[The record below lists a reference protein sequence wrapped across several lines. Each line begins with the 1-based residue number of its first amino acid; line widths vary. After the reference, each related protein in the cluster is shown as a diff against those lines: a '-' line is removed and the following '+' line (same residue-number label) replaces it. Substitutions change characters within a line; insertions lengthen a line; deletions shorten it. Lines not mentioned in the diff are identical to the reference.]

1 MGDEEIES
9 WFYCPDCGVYTLRTS
24 RDRFHGEEVVRPG
37 AAIATEKAE
46 QQLAIIRRCE
56 QPWDKRC
63 RCEAHREYFGG
74 WLD

>member
-1 MGDEEIES
+1 MGDEETES
-9 WFYCPDCGVYTLRTS
+9 WFYCPDCTAYTRSRS

-37 AAIATEKAE
+37 EPFPRERAE
-46 QQLAIIRRCE
+46 QWLAIIRRCE
-56 QPWDKRC
+56 EPWDKRC